1 MRAAVLVFLTLSLSL
16 LFPQASPRTGS
27 THTRPSTAA
36 ATPKKTDAQIQADIQ
51 RRLEKS
57 KIGKN
62 GFVFKTSGGVVTI
75 EGKANVV
82 QHKGSATRMAKA
94 AGATRVV
101 NNIQISE
108 EARKAAR
115 DKLDKGRRRV
125 QVKRGDVRSQ
135 PR

>member
-1 MRAAVLVFLTLSLSL
+1 MRAAAIVVFLSFCSL
-16 LFPQASPRTGS
+16 LFPQATPRTGPP
-27 THTRPSTAA
+27 HARPPAA
-36 ATPKKTDAQIQADIQ
+36 AAAPKKTDAQIQAEIQ
-51 RRLEKS
+51 RRLAKS

-75 EGKANVV
+75 EGKASVV
-82 QHKGSATRMAKA
+82 QHKGAATRLAKSSGA
-94 AGATRVV
+94 AAVV
-101 NNIQISE
+101 NKIQISE

-125 QVKRGDVRSQ
+125 QVKRGEARGQ